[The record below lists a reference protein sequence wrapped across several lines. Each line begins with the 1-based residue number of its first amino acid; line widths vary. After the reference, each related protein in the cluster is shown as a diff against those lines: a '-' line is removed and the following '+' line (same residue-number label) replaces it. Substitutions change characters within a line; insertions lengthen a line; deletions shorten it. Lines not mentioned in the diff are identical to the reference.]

1 MAQQLYFSRDSKL
14 YMEFDSKMW
23 EIPILDG
30 FSFSQSTN
38 TSDITLSEMQGADG
52 ISRRGRRLFTDSL
65 APAEFSFSTYVRPFY
80 TTSASDSGTEHH
92 AVEEALWA
100 VMAGADKYGA
110 VSGQGT
116 ITEVTT
122 STDSAT
128 NRTNGTYLING
139 DDSNVSGNHEA
150 DGGATFQVE
159 VSGGGVSAVRV
170 VSGGEG
176 YTSGKTFILPASMI
190 GDGDGGDTALTI
202 TISALDA
209 ASNSAFFRNA
219 NVDGNSDFG
228 EVVAMPTATSQ
239 TINFGQS
246 NRAVLATCNLY
257 FVMETNTDSPMVY
270 KLQNAQLNEA
280 SIDFEVDG
288 IATINWSGFAK
299 NIIDMQSSGNVYTI
313 TPASGTT
320 LATTNTHAAAVVRAD
335 ADSANT
341 KDPAAGD
348 VVLNTS
354 DDMRFYLVLTATGN
368 SGSMS
373 GTAARAIGAG
383 VDTTTNFIRNR
394 LTQLIV
400 STTDSAAFPSLD
412 YYLTLIGGN
421 ITISNNISYL
431 VPEELGNVNIPIEGV
446 TGGRTVTGNFNCYL
460 TLDTD
465 GADKG
470 SSVDLFNDMTT
481 SGQGL
486 DKVVNDFGV
495 TFQIG
500 GATNNDPRL
509 YVNMPRVHIDVPV
522 HSVEDVISLETGFGA
537 YTNDFDKA
545 DELVLTYF
553 GDTTTANQ
561 QLYEV

>member
-14 YMEFDSKMW
+14 YMEFNSKMW

-80 TTSASDSGTEHH
+80 TTSASDGGTEHH

-100 VMAGADKYGA
+100 VMAGADTYGTVSSQGA
-110 VSGQGT
+110 VQT
-116 ITEVTT
+116 VTLA
-122 STDSAT
+122 TDSAT
-128 NRTNGTYLING
+128 DRTTGTYIIDT
-139 DDSNVSGNHEA
+139 DDALVTGTH
-150 DGGATFQVE
+150 DGEGVTLQIE
-159 VSGGGVSAVRV
+159 VNAAGTASAARV
-170 VSGGEG
+170 VSAGEG
-176 YTSGKTFILPASMI
+176 YTTGKTFIIPASMI
-190 GDGDGGDTALTI
+190 GDGTGTI
-202 TISALDA
+202 TVTTGTIDSG
-209 ASNSAFFRNA
+209 SPTAFFRTN
-219 NVDGNSDFG
+219 NVDTNSKFD
-228 EVVAMPTATSQ
+228 EVVAMPTPASQ

-257 FVMETNTDSPMVY
+257 FVMETSTDSPMVY
-270 KLQNAQLNEA
+270 KLQNVQLNEA

-299 NIIDMQSSGNVYTI
+299 NIVDMQSAGSVYTV
-313 TPASGTT
+313 GTAAFAT
-320 LATTNTHAAAVVRAD
+320 GDDHRAAVTAANADSVNTTNPSV
-335 ADSANT
+335 
-341 KDPAAGD
+341 GD
-348 VVLNTS
+348 VILNTG
-354 DDMRFYLVLTATGN
+354 DDMRFYLVTTAGDTGA
-368 SGSMS
+368 
-373 GTAARAIGAG
+373 AARAIGAG

-400 STTDSAAFPSLD
+400 STTDSTAFPSLD

-421 ITISNNISYL
+421 ITISNNITYL

-465 GADKG
+465 GVNKG

-481 SGQGL
+481 SGKGL

-500 GATNNDPRL
+500 GATDGDPRL
-509 YVNMPRVHIDVPV
+509 YVSMPRVHIDVPV

-561 QLYEV
+561 QLYDV